1 MNFQK
6 ESPTI
11 LLAFGAGFC
20 AVVLFMLI
28 FYYQVDSDLI
38 GTEIENISLTANQQQ
53 AAIDGSIKGHA
64 ANLKSMS
71 KTLQIIGDDNN
82 ATAAYLQNL
91 EKALSID
98 TIIVANDSGIGHLS
112 NLTQVDVVDNESFQA
127 AMQGETYVSK
137 PTKSRFSGKEVL
149 VAATPMRNARNE
161 IVGAVIVEYSIE
173 YITKTLI
180 ALVDEADEKGYSI
193 ILDRKANVITNTSY
207 RDEYLSS
214 FKDAEFEGGMSYEE
228 LIKNMNQR
236 THDGGGT
243 IATFGDA
250 TYILEY
256 RPINLRNW
264 NLVVVS
270 EDVSHTLIR
279 DISEGIKYLL
289 IAMTLSFLIF
299 LVCTLLLKR
308 KGVHDIERVA
318 FSDDLTGLPNLVA
331 FREQVKMVQKKY
343 PEAQF
348 VVQKMDIKGF
358 KAINEMFGNDVG
370 NTVLQ
375 KLAETIK
382 TVDEE
387 TFVCARLGADE
398 FIMFAGNG
406 YLEQDDSAREAYEK
420 YFRTLMPELSD
431 HEFVF
436 RYGRYVLEHP
446 DEDVMEIINKAN
458 MAHHM
463 AKVNKDKKICE
474 YDDGFK
480 KRVLRMA
487 EITNKRKNAIEH
499 NELKVYLQPKI
510 NIFSEKIYGAEALVR
525 WIESDGK
532 MIYPN
537 EFIPLFEQ
545 NGFIV
550 HVDIYILKRV
560 CRQIKLWLQAGYKIV
575 PISVNFSRMH
585 LQNPNFVQEL
595 KTICDS
601 YGDIRQYIEVEL
613 TESAATENVD
623 DLARIFDELHEAS
636 FAIAI
641 DDFGAGYSS
650 LGMLKNFTVD
660 CLKLDKSFFD
670 ENKDDSRGDV
680 VVGGIIRIAKTLG
693 MKIVAEGIETASQ
706 IDFLKSIQCEI
717 VQGYYYAKPMP
728 LSEFEQSYMREYE
741 NAEN

>member
-1 MNFQK
+1 MDFQE
-6 ESPTI
+6 ESPTT
-11 LLAFGAGFC
+11 LLWFGAGFC
-20 AVVLFMLI
+20 VVVLFMLI
-28 FYYQVDSDLI
+28 FYYQVDSDL
-38 GTEIENISLTANQQQ
+38 TETEVENIRLTANQQQ
-53 AAIDGSIKGHA
+53 AAIDGAIQGHVT
-64 ANLKSMS
+64 NLKSMS
-71 KTLQIIGDDNN
+71 RTLQIMGDDNK
-82 ATAAYLQNL
+82 ATAQYLQNI
-91 EKALSID
+91 EKALNID
-98 TIIVANDSGIGHLS
+98 TIIVADDAGIGRLS
-112 NLTQVDVVDNESFQA
+112 NMTQVDVLDNEAFQVA
-127 AMQGETYVSK
+127 LQGETYVTK

-149 VAATPMRNARNE
+149 IASTPMRNAKNE
-161 IVGAVIVEYSIE
+161 IVGVVLVEYSID
-173 YITKTLI
+173 YVTKTLI

-193 ILDRKANVITNTSY
+193 ILDRSGKVITDTSY

-214 FKDAEFEGGMSYEE
+214 FKNTKFADGVSYAT
-228 LIKNMNQR
+228 LIENINQR
-236 THDGGGT
+236 KEDGGGI
-243 IATFGDA
+243 IATLGEA
-250 TYILEY
+250 TFILEY

-264 NLVVVS
+264 NVLVVS

-279 DISEGIKYLL
+279 DISESIKYLL

-299 LVCTLLLKR
+299 LVSTLLLKR
-308 KGVHDIERVA
+308 KGVKDIEYVA
-318 FSDDLTGLPNLVA
+318 FYDDLTSLPNLVS
-331 FREQVKMVQKKY
+331 FREEVKMLQQKY
-343 PEAQF
+343 PDMKF
-348 VVQKMDIKGF
+348 VIQKMDIKGF
-358 KAINEMFGNDVG
+358 KAINEMFGNEVG
-370 NTVLQ
+370 NLVLQ
-375 KLAETIK
+375 KLAETMR

-387 TFVCARLGADE
+387 TFVCARIGADE
-398 FIMFAGNG
+398 FLMFAGNG

-420 YFRTLMPELSD
+420 YFQTLIPELSE

-436 RYGRYVLEHP
+436 RYGRYVLEHA

-463 AKVNKDKKICE
+463 AKVNKNTKTCE

-487 EITNKRKNAIEH
+487 EITNKRKNAIEQ
-499 NELKVYLQPKI
+499 NEFKVYLQPKI
-510 NIFSEKIYGAEALVR
+510 NIFSNKIYGAEALVR

-585 LQNPNFVQEL
+585 LQNPNFVNEL
-595 KTICDS
+595 KAICDS
-601 YGDIRQYIEVEL
+601 YGDIRQYVEVEL

-623 DLARIFDELHEAS
+623 DLARILDELHEAGFS
-636 FAIAI
+636 IAI

-680 VVGGIIRIAKTLG
+680 VVGGIIKIAKTLG
-693 MKIVAEGIETASQ
+693 MKIVAEGIETADQ
-706 IDFLKSIQCEI
+706 IDFLKSIECEI

-741 NAEN
+741 NAAN